1 MPIIDIP
8 TACPSRTSSAPPEE
22 THLIDHVSLGTTR
35 YAESV
40 AFYRQVLA
48 PLGAELLRDTGAEAA
63 FGTPARWSFF
73 LYPVATGE
81 KVTAAGTHLAF
92 AAGSRAEVRAVHAA
106 GLAANGLDL
115 FTPRERPDISPTY
128 FGAMFTDLDGHRIE
142 VKTDAA

>member
-1 MPIIDIP
+1 M
-8 TACPSRTSSAPPEE
+8 
-22 THLIDHVSLGTTR
+22 IDHVSLGTTR

-63 FGTPARWSFF
+63 FGTPAHWSFF
-73 LYPVATGE
+73 LYPVAADA
-81 KVTAAGTHLAF
+81 KVTAPGTHLAF
-92 AAGSRAEVRAVHAA
+92 AAGSRAEVAAVHAA
-106 GLAANGLDL
+106 ALAASGADI
-115 FTPRERPDISPTY
+115 FTPRERPDVSPTY